1 MNENGTNVPAVGSGL
16 QYLKRKKPTSTSSGK
31 SRKAKI
37 KEIPAQKKPRLEE
50 QLERDDRG
58 GAESD
63 EFPIPS
69 KNERREL
76 LLSLLSSHLPSYNFT
91 KQFINVRAEEL
102 ERKEAEEEETS
113 EDEEYKALNEALI
126 ELSRTNVAQK
136 QIEKR
141 PPVWTLDA
149 QLYQHCRA
157 RKYISLFSEV
167 VTYPVHSAI
176 TDDENVDWFLRSGE
190 SFMYPS
196 PLGFNIS
203 LAICIGTF
211 DSQYLQLNLIYI
223 PATGANHMQDKSTSD
238 EFFWQARDQ
247 LAGLMD
253 QSDYHVASGLM
264 IMSYLCS
271 SLSMPQQ
278 GK

>member
-16 QYLKRKKPTSTSSGK
+16 QYLKRKKPTSTASSGK
-31 SRKAKI
+31 PRGARKAKI

-50 QLERDDRG
+50 QLEQDDRG

-76 LLSLLSSHLPSYNFT
+76 LMSLLSSHLPSYNFT
-91 KQFINVRAEEL
+91 KQFIDVRPEDL
-102 ERKEAEEEETS
+102 ERQEAEEEET
-113 EDEEYKALNEALI
+113 EDEEYKALNEALL

-136 QIEKR
+136 QIEKQ
-141 PPVWTLDA
+141 PPVWTLDT
-149 QLYQHCRA
+149 QLYQHGRA

-196 PLGFNIS
+196 PLAFNIS
-203 LAICIGTF
+203 LAFCIGTF
-211 DSQYLQLNLIYI
+211 DSQ
-223 PATGANHMQDKSTSD
+223 
-238 EFFWQARDQ
+238 
-247 LAGLMD
+247 
-253 QSDYHVASGLM
+253 
-264 IMSYLCS
+264 
-271 SLSMPQQ
+271 
-278 GK
+278 